1 VTSLTGC
8 FSLGE
13 GFLGAQM
20 ILIDPVTPQ
29 TISSAL
35 ERSAGLAIP
44 PDLITL
50 ERRKWRWIAYLPGE
64 LIAWIP
70 VDLAGAERLGREG
83 QLLRFLEGRVSFG
96 LPSVRYV
103 DPDLRLQVRRKIPGF
118 QVGGEG
124 AGAREFGALPQ
135 GLRLAGD
142 LGRALGELHL
152 AVPPAQAQELG
163 YGSRRFLP
171 DADEL
176 HGRLASKI
184 SDQPIAMMFDR
195 LLDIYKRFEPPSRNL
210 VLIHGDVWGG
220 NFAVNPVSGAL
231 NGLFDFDDA
240 CVADRHLDFMYA
252 HSFGEKFRKASFAA
266 YASTTGIELS
276 GQRTAMY
283 YALSAFAALSDTRNK
298 SEVVEDRIK
307 KWVANV
313 CLGPT
318 AELALGS

>member
-1 VTSLTGC
+1 MT
-8 FSLGE
+8 
-13 GFLGAQM
+13 
-20 ILIDPVTPQ
+20 LIDLVTPQ

-35 ERSAGLAIP
+35 ERSAGLVIS

-50 ERRKWRWIAYLPGE
+50 EQRKWRWIAYLPGD

-83 QLLRFLEGRVSFG
+83 RLLQFLEGRVSFG
-96 LPSVRYV
+96 LPSVHYV
-103 DPDLRLQVRRKIPGF
+103 DPDLRLQVRRKIPGV

-171 DADEL
+171 DAYEL

-184 SDQPIAMMFDR
+184 SGQPIATTFDR
-195 LLDIYKRFEPPSRNL
+195 LLEIYKRFEPPSRDL
-210 VLIHGDVWGG
+210 VLLHGDIWGG
-220 NFAVNPVSGAL
+220 NLAVNPLSGAL
-231 NGLFDFDDA
+231 NSLFDFVDA
-240 CVADRHLDFMYA
+240 CVADRHLDFIYA
-252 HSFGEKFRKASFAA
+252 HSFGEKFRKGSFAA

-298 SEVVEDRIK
+298 SEALEERIK

-313 CLGPT
+313 CRGPI